1 MSELNLHPPSLTF
14 WQRRIVIMGWI
25 TYAAYYLGR
34 VNLYMA
40 SMGYMYDRCIE
51 CTRGCPGSEMRPEY
65 GEEIPIP
72 TNATTLANPGGEG
85 YSIFDQGNWD
95 PACLTDEACEPEME
109 NIT

>member
-1 MSELNLHPPSLTF
+1 
-14 WQRRIVIMGWI
+14 
-25 TYAAYYLGR
+25 
-34 VNLYMA
+34 MA
-40 SMGYMYDRCIE
+40 RPWRAHHDLQAVQHGTGLSNNA
-51 CTRGCPGSEMRPEY
+51 RGCPGSEMRPEY
-65 GEEIPIP
+65 GEQIPIP